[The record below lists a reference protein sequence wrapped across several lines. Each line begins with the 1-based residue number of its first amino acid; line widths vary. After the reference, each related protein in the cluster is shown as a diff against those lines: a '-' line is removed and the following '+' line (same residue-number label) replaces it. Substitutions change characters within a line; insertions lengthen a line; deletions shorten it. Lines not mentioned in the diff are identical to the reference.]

1 MNNIIPNERI
11 NEKEKRKSLFLRIEK
26 TKIHR
31 KFDRIS
37 ISKIG
42 ESAVGK
48 SSLVIRF
55 VKGQF
60 SLTQEPTVGA
70 AFLTKKI
77 TMKNVNY
84 KLQIWDTAGQ
94 ERYHSL
100 APMYYRG
107 AGAAFIIYDITSYD
121 TFEKS
126 KKWINEL
133 KKLGDPDVRI
143 ALVGNKIDLVKE
155 RVIEKEVGEQYA
167 EKNGLMFFETS
178 AKTSE
183 NVDQLFLEMTVQLEN
198 SKKLTKKIDNEFSD
212 SSDEGSVT
220 LSKVKNHNNNS
231 NCC

>member
-1 MNNIIPNERI
+1 MSNIIPNERI
-11 NEKEKRKSLFLRIEK
+11 DEKEKRKSLFLSIEK
-26 TKIHR
+26 TKIRR
-31 KFDRIS
+31 KFDSVS

-60 SLTQEPTVGA
+60 SLTQEPT
-70 AFLTKKI
+70 
-77 TMKNVNY
+77 
-84 KLQIWDTAGQ
+84 DTAGQ

-155 RVIEKEVGEQYA
+155 RVIKKEVGKQYA